1 MRGKSDVDRFSPKYY
16 FMDKVLTVHTSI
28 CTMLILVTQNLEGLH
43 FSKQQSYCNEIIQ
56 LVYLHHSV

>member
-28 CTMLILVTQNLEGLH
+28 CTMLILVTKFRRITFFKTAVIL
-43 FSKQQSYCNEIIQ
+43 
-56 LVYLHHSV
+56 